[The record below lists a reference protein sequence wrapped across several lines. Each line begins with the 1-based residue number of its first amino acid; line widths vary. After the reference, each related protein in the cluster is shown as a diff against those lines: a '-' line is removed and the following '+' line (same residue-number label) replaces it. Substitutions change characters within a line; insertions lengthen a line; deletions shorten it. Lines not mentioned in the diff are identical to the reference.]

1 MAFPFV
7 IAETNG
13 AKRTIILRG
22 RSLPRQ
28 PIVFGGEMAVAID
41 YFAGNPVAYAQVIGP
56 RYLPT
61 DASGEWNDIFLY
73 EDANAPILLGFPPI
87 STAGKPQPVQGGG
100 VAGGATFTSGG
111 ATAGAQSA
119 YLARTARDAMELIR
133 RSGAVLRVEWGSIVR
148 YGFLT
153 RAMFP
158 HKREQDIG
166 FELEFQWIG
175 DTDAQPIAVPKQAN
189 ILGFLKGLNALLSSI
204 LNALLTAD
212 YLLNEFFKGFTGPIS
227 ALINLLTGITETLS
241 KMLSQTLNPF
251 DIVAS
256 IRAAAIG
263 LKLAVMDLI
272 ALFDRNRAALKGRDN
287 ATAQAFLA
295 AAEEEARR
303 LLLELAFLCA
313 DRERE
318 LEAFV
323 QKQVKA
329 THVVQ
334 SGQNLRGI
342 SLLYYGRSENWNDIA
357 DFNGLSGSL
366 VTPGRMLRI
375 PKLV

>member
-13 AKRTIILRG
+13 MKRTIVLRG

-28 PIVFGGEMAVAID
+28 PITFGGEQSVVID

-56 RYLPT
+56 KYLPT
-61 DASGEWNDIFLY
+61 EVTGEWNDIFLF
-73 EDANAPILLGFPPI
+73 EDGNAPYLLGFPPVGA
-87 STAGKPQPVQGGG
+87 AGKPPPLGANSI
-100 VAGGATFTSGG
+100 VAGTSFTSGG
-111 ATAGAQSA
+111 ATAGSQQA
-119 YLARTARDAMELIR
+119 YLARTVRDAMELIR
-133 RSGAVLRVEWGSIVR
+133 RSGALLRVEWGSIVR

-153 RAMFP
+153 KAIFP

-166 FELEFQWIG
+166 YELEL
-175 DTDAQPIAVPKQAN
+175 QAN
-189 ILGFLKGLNALLSSI
+189 VLGFLKALNALLSKL

-212 YLLNEFFKGFTGPIS
+212 YLAAQFFQSFTAPIAGLLNLIT
-227 ALINLLTGITETLS
+227 ALVQTLQ

-263 LKLAVMDLI
+263 LKLACRDLLD
-272 ALFDRNRAALKGRDN
+272 LFDRNGSALRGRDS

-295 AAEEEARR
+295 AAENEARL
-303 LLLELAFLCA
+303 LLLELAFLA
-313 DRERE
+313 AEREQE
-318 LEAFV
+318 LEAFFT
-323 QKQVKA
+323 KQVQA
-329 THVVQ
+329 THVTQ
-334 SGQNLRGI
+334 ANQNLRSI
-342 SLLYYGRSENWNDIA
+342 STLYYGRPENWTDIA

-366 VTPGRMLRI
+366 VSPGRLLRI
-375 PKLV
+375 PKLT

>member
-1 MAFPFV
+1 
-7 IAETNG
+7 
-13 AKRTIILRG
+13 
-22 RSLPRQ
+22 
-28 PIVFGGEMAVAID
+28 
-41 YFAGNPVAYAQVIGP
+41 
-56 RYLPT
+56 
-61 DASGEWNDIFLY
+61 
-73 EDANAPILLGFPPI
+73 
-87 STAGKPQPVQGGG
+87 
-100 VAGGATFTSGG
+100 
-111 ATAGAQSA
+111 
-119 YLARTARDAMELIR
+119 
-133 RSGAVLRVEWGSIVR
+133 
-148 YGFLT
+148 
-153 RAMFP
+153 
-158 HKREQDIG
+158 
-166 FELEFQWIG
+166 
-175 DTDAQPIAVPKQAN
+175 VPKQAN

-342 SLLYYGRSENWNDIA
+342 SLLYYGRSENWTDIA